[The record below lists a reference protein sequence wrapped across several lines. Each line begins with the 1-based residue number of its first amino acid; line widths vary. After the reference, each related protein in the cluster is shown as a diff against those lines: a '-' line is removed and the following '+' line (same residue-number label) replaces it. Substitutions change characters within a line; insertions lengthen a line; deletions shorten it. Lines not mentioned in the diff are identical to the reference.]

1 MNPNF
6 KKPKVY
12 NAFGFFVTDK
22 LNIKKPRKTG
32 VAILYKSSAYFFVF
46 LLEAFFT
53 EVLLEQALL
62 LDFVEQEDLLEQLI
76 LLDSC

>member
-1 MNPNF
+1 MQHSQ
-6 KKPKVY
+6 K
-12 NAFGFFVTDK
+12 
-22 LNIKKPRKTG
+22 NIN
-32 VAILYKSSAYFFVF
+32 YFFVF

-76 LLDSC
+76 LLDNC

>member
-1 MNPNF
+1 M
-6 KKPKVY
+6 
-12 NAFGFFVTDK
+12 AFFVTCNK
-22 LNIKKPRKTG
+22 LITKKTPEIPGLQYFKR
-32 VAILYKSSAYFFVF
+32 SSAYFFVF

-76 LLDSC
+76 LLDNC

>member
-1 MNPNF
+1 MQHF
-6 KKPKVY
+6 K
-12 NAFGFFVTDK
+12 
-22 LNIKKPRKTG
+22 R
-32 VAILYKSSAYFFVF
+32 SSAYFFVF

-76 LLDSC
+76 LLDNC